1 MSLNKKIWCLSN
13 YKSFKSKYD
22 CFYWFSKLTLCIV
35 MAGLRVVIDFPP
47 SRNMRITI
55 FRDRGHISL
64 SFSLAPS
71 FSPFIQW
78 MTMYRLCL
86 ARARSLHTRE
96 TRCYHVCPNNSVH
109 TFDSSMLP
117 AGRNVGEK
125 RSLGLRYLLIAVT
138 SAPNCTPKPKS
149 PPSLSLSHTF
159 PLISLPFPPR
169 ARTTSISIS
178 SLLSSYLASYGSQL
192 RVLSRGLLDEPRLVR
207 NSRSFG
213 GGRLRILIREP
224 KYRKIANLHRSK

>member
-1 MSLNKKIWCLSN
+1 MAAFTDFRSWPCVSSWPGCVLADLS
-13 YKSFKSKYD
+13 
-22 CFYWFSKLTLCIV
+22 
-35 MAGLRVVIDFPP
+35 IDFSLP
-47 SRNMRITI
+47 RNTRITI
-55 FRDRGHISL
+55 FRAREL
-64 SFSLAPS
+64 FFSLAPS

-78 MTMYRLCL
+78 VTMYRLRL
-86 ARARSLHTRE
+86 ARARSLHTCE

-109 TFDSSMLP
+109 TFDSSMFP

-138 SAPNCTPKPKS
+138 SAPNCTPKPES

-159 PLISLPFPPR
+159 PFISLSSLPR

-224 KYRKIANLHRSK
+224 KYRKIANLDRSK